1 MSPSPAASHFFAL
14 IVILLFKTKQV
25 TNWNGFWYNE
35 IVNAVKKTHDLN
47 DFRLKKAA
55 FLTQN
60 RLFSTDF
67 KHFYALTSMQNQLLD
82 IKNNGNQRT
91 ERGILTNQTDQWVER
106 MLFSVSPRQK
116 GPISF

>member
-25 TNWNGFWYNE
+25 TNWNGF
-35 IVNAVKKTHDLN
+35 VKKTHDLN

-55 FLTQN
+55 YLTQN

>member
-55 FLTQN
+55 FSDSEQTLFN
-60 RLFSTDF
+60 RFQAFLCLNL
-67 KHFYALTSMQNQLLD
+67 YAEPTSWHQE
-82 IKNNGNQRT
+82 QR
-91 ERGILTNQTDQWVER
+91 
-106 MLFSVSPRQK
+106 
-116 GPISF
+116 